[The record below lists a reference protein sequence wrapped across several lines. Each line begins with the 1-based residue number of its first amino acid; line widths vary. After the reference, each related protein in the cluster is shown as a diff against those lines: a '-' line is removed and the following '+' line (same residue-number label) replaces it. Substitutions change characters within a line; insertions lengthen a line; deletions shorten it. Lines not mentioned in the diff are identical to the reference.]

1 VEHGWRPDTV
11 NLTGGTPRH
20 LGAGWVVAFS
30 GRWHGPDLVLTDHD
44 NSLTEAF
51 TPRGAIRT
59 VTSTA
64 DAGTAAVT
72 LRYGSGA
79 AFDQACRALA
89 G

>member
-1 VEHGWRPDTV
+1 V
-11 NLTGGTPRH
+11 PRFP
-20 LGAGWVVAFS
+20 LYLS
-30 GRWHGPDLVLTDHD
+30 
-44 NSLTEAF
+44 
-51 TPRGAIRT
+51 RT

-72 LRYGSGA
+72 LRYGSSA